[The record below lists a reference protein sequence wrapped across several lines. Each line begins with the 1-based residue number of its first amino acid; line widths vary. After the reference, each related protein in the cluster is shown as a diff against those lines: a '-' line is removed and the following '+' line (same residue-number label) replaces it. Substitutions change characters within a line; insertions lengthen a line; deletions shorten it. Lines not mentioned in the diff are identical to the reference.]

1 MQFPRAYSLQKLIGK
16 KRVLLIYG
24 PRRVGKTT
32 LVKAFI
38 KQSKLRCLD
47 ESGDR
52 MKTRLLFEEADHQKI
67 LDFLEGYDLLF
78 LDEAQQI
85 KNIGQALKIIIDEKP
100 MYVIAS
106 GSSSFELRHQTG
118 EPLTGRKR
126 VLLLYPLSLLE
137 LKSTYNA
144 HELREKL
151 PEFMIYGMYPE
162 VLTAGTKKEKMMI
175 LREMVDSYLL
185 RDVFT
190 LERIKSPPQL
200 VNMLRMLALQIGSEV
215 SLHELSRHTGLD
227 VKTVQRYLDLLEK
240 AFVIRKVEG
249 FSFNRRKEITSKP
262 KYYFLDTG
270 IRNAIIDS
278 FQPLTHRADT
288 GFLFENFVFAEKLK
302 QLAYKDK
309 AAQLHFWR
317 THRQQEV
324 DMVILSGMKI
334 QAFEIK
340 WNVKSR
346 KSSNLKTFKSFYGNA
361 QTGMIYP
368 DNLIAFV
375 G

>member
-1 MQFPRAYSLQKLIGK
+1 MQFPRAYLLRRLISK

-32 LVKAFI
+32 LVKDFL
-38 KQSKLRCLD
+38 KQSKFRCLD

-52 MKTRLLFEEADHQKI
+52 MITRLLFEEADHRKI

-106 GSSSFELRHQTG
+106 GSSSFELRHQAG

-126 VLLLYPLSLLE
+126 VLLLYPISLLE
-137 LKSTYNA
+137 LKTVYNT

-151 PEFMIYGMYPE
+151 TDFMLYGMYPE
-162 VLTAGTKKEKMMI
+162 VLTARTKKEKMMI

-200 VNMLRMLALQIGSEV
+200 VNMLRLLALQIGSEV

-249 FSFNRRKEITSKP
+249 FSNNRRNEITSKP
-262 KYYFLDTG
+262 KYYFIDTG
-270 IRNAIIDS
+270 IRNAIIDA
-278 FQPLTHRADT
+278 FQPLTHRSDA
-288 GFLFENFVFAEKLK
+288 GVLFENFVFSEKLK
-302 QLAYKDK
+302 QLTYKEK
-309 AAQLHFWR
+309 ADRLFFWR

-324 DMVILSGMKI
+324 DMVILSGLKI
-334 QAFEIK
+334 QAYEIK
-340 WNVKSR
+340 WNANNR
-346 KSSNLKTFKSFYGNA
+346 KSLHLKTFKSVYKNA
-361 QTGMIYP
+361 QIGFINP
-368 DNLIAFV
+368 DNFIAFV
-375 G
+375 T

>member
-32 LVKAFI
+32 LVKDFI

-126 VLLLYPLSLLE
+126 VILLYPISLLE
-137 LKSTYNA
+137 LKSTFNT

-151 PEFMIYGMYPE
+151 PDFMIYGMYPE
-162 VLTAGTKKEKMMI
+162 VLTARTKKEKMMI

-200 VNMLRMLALQIGSEV
+200 LNMLRMLALQIGSEV

-249 FSFNRRKEITSKP
+249 FSLNRRNEITSKP
-262 KYYFLDTG
+262 KYYFIDTG
-270 IRNAIIDS
+270 IRNAILDS

-288 GFLFENFVFAEKLK
+288 GFLFENFVFSEKLK

-324 DMVILSGMKI
+324 DMVILSGLKI
-334 QAFEIK
+334 QAVEIK
-340 WNVKSR
+340 WNVKNR
-346 KSSNLKTFKSFYGNA
+346 KSSNLKTFTSLYKNA
-361 QTGMIYP
+361 QTHVINP
-368 DNLIAFV
+368 DNLISFV
-375 G
+375 T

>member
-1 MQFPRAYSLQKLIGK
+1 MQFPRAYSLKKLISK

-32 LVKAFI
+32 LVKDFI
-38 KQSKLRCLD
+38 KQSKLRCLN

-85 KNIGQALKIIIDEKP
+85 KNIGQALKIIIDENP
-100 MYVIAS
+100 MYIIAS
-106 GSSSFELRHQTG
+106 GSSSFELRHQAG

-137 LKSTYNA
+137 LKTVYNT
-144 HELREKL
+144 HEIREKL
-151 PEFMIYGMYPE
+151 PDFMIYGMYPE
-162 VLTAGTKKEKMMI
+162 VLTARTKKEKMMI

-249 FSFNRRKEITSKP
+249 FSYNHRNEITSKP
-262 KYYFLDTG
+262 KYYFIDTG
-270 IRNAIIDS
+270 IRNAIIDA
-278 FQPLTHRADT
+278 FQPLTHRTDT
-288 GFLFENFVFAEKLK
+288 GFLFGNFVFSEKLK

-324 DMVILSGMKI
+324 DMILLTGLKI
-334 QAFEIK
+334 QAYEIK
-340 WNVKSR
+340 WNVKNR
-346 KSSNLKTFKSFYGNA
+346 NSSHLKSFKMLYKNA
-361 QTGMIYP
+361 QTG
-368 DNLIAFV
+368 LINPENFIDFV
-375 G
+375 T